1 MKIPFYYS
9 FKEFEKRHMLDY
21 VDLRNTGINLIDYFD
36 SIGKLYLEKKDLYRA
51 MNHIALIDDLQMA
64 NKELYWSL
72 RDTYIERHG
81 VILNEYNHYGNL
93 GQFKSYIKQSLCS
106 GIDEIITY
114 AYNKY
119 LEFSII
125 NINNGNAYKETNSS
139 KIKVRGSLQS
149 LGYVFS
155 ELIEKGYIV
164 PPRRNGNIN
173 VLATARMILEHFEF
187 ADREQQPNEEDIRK
201 TLFTDNRLST
211 ERQSL
216 FKIPGMEKLNT
227 N

>member
-1 MKIPFYYS
+1 M
-9 FKEFEKRHMLDY
+9 
-21 VDLRNTGINLIDYFD
+21 
-36 SIGKLYLEKKDLYRA
+36 
-51 MNHIALIDDLQMA
+51 
-64 NKELYWSL
+64 
-72 RDTYIERHG
+72 
-81 VILNEYNHYGNL
+81 
-93 GQFKSYIKQSLCS
+93 
-106 GIDEIITY
+106 
-114 AYNKY
+114 
-119 LEFSII
+119 
-125 NINNGNAYKETNSS
+125 NSS
-139 KIKVRGSLQS
+139 RELI
-149 LGYVFS
+149 S

-216 FKIPGMEKLNT
+216 FKIPSMEKLNT